1 MTNQSTNLAKYKIAG
16 EMSKEIRK
24 SVKIKGKII
33 ELSYEDQEGA
43 NQNWY
48 KLGRALLIEG
58 ADQMNGQTIS
68 IISHAVNRVMP
79 THKQR
84 KALIAIAK
92 NHCPKVASNV
102 RLDGERIV

>member
-1 MTNQSTNLAKYKIAG
+1 MTKRNTNLAKYKIAG

-24 SVKIKGKII
+24 SVKAKGMVLN
-33 ELSYEDQEGA
+33 LSYEDQEGA

-68 IISHAVNRVMP
+68 IISSAINRVMP
-79 THKQR
+79 TVSQR

-102 RLDGERIV
+102 RLDDERIT

>member
-1 MTNQSTNLAKYKIAG
+1 MTNRNTQLTKYKIASS
-16 EMSKEIRK
+16 MSVEIRK
-24 SVKIKGKII
+24 SVKRKGKII
-33 ELSYEDQEGA
+33 EVSYEDQEGE

-68 IISHAVNRVMP
+68 IISHSVNRVTP
-79 THKQR
+79 TTKQR

-92 NHCPKVASNV
+92 NHCPKVASNI
-102 RLDGERIV
+102 RLDGQAIV

>member
-1 MTNQSTNLAKYKIAG
+1 MTNRNQLTKYKIAQD
-16 EMSKEIRK
+16 MSLEIRK
-24 SVKIKGKII
+24 SVKVKGKII
-33 ELSYEDQEGA
+33 HVSYDDQEGA

-79 THKQR
+79 TLKQR

-92 NHCPKVASNV
+92 NHCPKVASNI
-102 RLDGERIV
+102 RLDNERIV